1 MKRKFNKKF
10 KLFLKRLFILS
21 CVYCLTV
28 ALARFEGD
36 ITGAVFVAML
46 LIPGFLSDDE

>member
-1 MKRKFNKKF
+1 MKRKFSKKF

-21 CVYCLTV
+21 CVYCLTM
-28 ALARFEGD
+28 ALAKFDGD
-36 ITGAVFVAML
+36 ITGAVLVAIL